1 MKLLLIQAWNGK
13 EASLRGKF
21 SNLISYSSLTLA
33 VICSLIPRDMFEKT
47 DVVDEY
53 SQRLDYDR
61 DRYDLVMISSDTSS
75 VLSAY
80 KHSHAFQK
88 RGAYTVIGGYHATA
102 LPDEVGK
109 HCDTVISGPAELAL
123 PAFLKDFAAG
133 CPKPFYREANVC
145 AADMTIPDRSLIT
158 QRHKLRVPAVVA
170 NRGCVNHCRYCSMAM
185 MWRNDPRAIENVIA
199 EIRSL
204 HTKFLIFYDPNFF
217 SDRAYAI
224 KLMKALRPLR
234 ILWVCNATADLGN
247 DHELM
252 SLAYRSGCR
261 GVLIGFES
269 LNPSSLKSVAKR
281 FSNADRYR
289 EIISN
294 IHSHGMAV
302 NGCFVLGFDSDTEE
316 ELRALPERIEK
327 LGLDL
332 CRFSVLT
339 PYPGTP
345 IFADYERRGRITSH
359 RWNLYDQHHVV
370 FRPKNIS
377 ARRLHR
383 LYRQVW
389 KEAYSWRRIFKRVLR
404 SPVLFG
410 PAGLFL
416 LGANIGFRY
425 LGIDEKCR

>member
-33 VICSLIPRDMFEKT
+33 VICSLIPPGMFKKI

-53 SQRLDYDR
+53 SQKLDYDR

-80 KHSHAFQK
+80 KHSRALRK

-102 LPDEVGK
+102 LPDEVAK
-109 HCDTVISGPAELAL
+109 YCDTVIAGPAERAV
-123 PAFLKDFAAG
+123 PSFFKDFAAG
-133 CPKPFYREANVC
+133 CPKPFYRETNVC
-145 AADMTIPDRSLIT
+145 AADMTVPDRSRIT
-158 QRHKLRVPAVVA
+158 QRHKLRVPAVIA
-170 NRGCVNHCRYCSMAM
+170 NRGCINRCKYCSMAM
-185 MWRNDPRAIENVIA
+185 MWRSDPRPIAAVID

-204 HTKFLIFYDPNFF
+204 KTKFLIFFDPNFF
-217 SDRAYAI
+217 ADRAYAI
-224 KLMKALRPLR
+224 RLMKELKPLK
-234 ILWVCNATADLGN
+234 ILWVCNATADFGN

-252 SLAYRSGCR
+252 HLAYKCGCR

-269 LNPSSLKSVAKR
+269 LNSRSLKGVAKR
-281 FSNADRYR
+281 FSNAERYR
-289 EIISN
+289 TIIKN
-294 IHSHGMAV
+294 IHSHGIAV

-316 ELRALPERIEK
+316 ELLALPDRVEK

-339 PYPGTP
+339 PYPGTAL
-345 IFADYERRGRITSH
+345 FAEYEREGRITSR

-370 FRPKNIS
+370 FKPKNIS
-377 ARRLHR
+377 AERLHVV
-383 LYRQVW
+383 YRQVW
-389 KEAYSWRRIFKRVLR
+389 KDAYSFKRIFKRVIK
-404 SPVLFG
+404 SPVLMG
-410 PAGLFL
+410 PVGLFL
-416 LGANIGFRY
+416 IGANIGFKH
-425 LGIDEKCR
+425 LGIDEKFR